1 MFLAVS
7 SAGYAQSGHQVS
19 GVVEDSSGEPI
30 MGASVLVVD
39 DNTAMRKFI
48 RSVLESRYAVVEA
61 SNGREALDL
70 LVHNA
75 VDFIITDLMM
85 PVMDGH
91 ELSRRL
97 KNDISTSHIPVL
109 ILTAKASVQTR
120 TESYR
125 IGVDEYLSKPFD
137 EDMLIA
143 RVANILDNKRRYQS
157 RFMADMDVES
167 LNVVDDSLDRR
178 FLDRL
183 MAVVK
188 DNYKNSEFEVADVE
202 EALGVGRNILNQK
215 LQSIVGQSAWQ
226 FIRTYRLN
234 VAHDMI
240 IKNRRSRTL
249 NISEIAYEV
258 GFSDPKYF
266 SKSFSKHFGMSPRSF
281 LNEEK

>member
-1 MFLAVS
+1 M
-7 SAGYAQSGHQVS
+7 
-19 GVVEDSSGEPI
+19 
-30 MGASVLVVD
+30 
-39 DNTAMRKFI
+39 
-48 RSVLESRYAVVEA
+48 
-61 SNGREALDL
+61 
-70 LVHNA
+70 
-75 VDFIITDLMM
+75 
-85 PVMDGH
+85 
-91 ELSRRL
+91 
-97 KNDISTSHIPVL
+97 
-109 ILTAKASVQTR
+109 QTR